1 MAAELIQQYETK
13 QGRNGDEARSEET
26 HHPQARTTDTPTP
39 AEHQMRDEETATT
52 SDQNQNTST
61 STTTEIDM
69 EPQCKTDQ
77 LDDLLSMELQRRLEG
92 TWQSTAQEFQT
103 LDIKGNITYYG
114 KDQTIQLKSAQGNTH
129 AFRCELPNGT
139 TGTAQ
144 LEQDD
149 EIVRW
154 ENGTKCMR
162 FVPPSTPK
170 EDVAHMKE
178 QLATMADFQGKW
190 IKRDGRNDKVYI
202 IEKHTAIINSDRIPF
217 VYKSK
222 GQMVIQTQPD
232 TSTGELSK
240 DKNLIRWPNASI
252 WLRNIPIS
260 HTMTAS
266 QIRATSTNAWKK
278 QVPAVA
284 RRKLGMQHNHVD
296 DSQSQSSSA
305 DDDRKAP
312 LTEDT
317 ADTAHNGQDKGIQ
330 QKGSASKRAGQ
341 STRTEADADT
351 ESRPKFIDLP
361 YNKSTN
367 SDEAHNHI
375 VKALIPFYR
384 WSNLDF
390 IIMAAIKE
398 LRKHCRFDALSSTHR
413 RELLSAHFREI
424 LSELEMSDWKMALR
438 IHLEENL
445 CCLVEDEPIN
455 DTKARTFLIRLI
467 DS

>member
-1 MAAELIQQYETK
+1 MEKKLSAAERDTTDEMGQTRILIPSATLQQQTGQDAPPRSPPPTAALHLRGRTLNFDMGTPPPSQTDISPTIPFDADAAARANEETRMRQLEDAEIAKRKAAAEETLRKLLIDTQEASQRKLDELRRTLEMENLRLVEMVREQMAAELIQQYGTK
-13 QGRNGDEARSEET
+13 QGGKGDEARSEET

-103 LDIKGNITYYG
+103 LDIKGNIAYYG
-114 KDQTIQLKSAQGNTH
+114 KDQAIQLKSAQGNTN

-202 IEKHTAIINSDRIPF
+202 IEKTTAIINSERIPI
-217 VYKSK
+217 VYK
-222 GQMVIQTQPD
+222 
-232 TSTGELSK
+232 
-240 DKNLIRWPNASI
+240 NN
-252 WLRNIPIS
+252 
-260 HTMTAS
+260 
-266 QIRATSTNAWKK
+266 
-278 QVPAVA
+278 
-284 RRKLGMQHNHVD
+284 
-296 DSQSQSSSA
+296 
-305 DDDRKAP
+305 
-312 LTEDT
+312 
-317 ADTAHNGQDKGIQ
+317 
-330 QKGSASKRAGQ
+330 
-341 STRTEADADT
+341 
-351 ESRPKFIDLP
+351 
-361 YNKSTN
+361 
-367 SDEAHNHI
+367 
-375 VKALIPFYR
+375 
-384 WSNLDF
+384 
-390 IIMAAIKE
+390 
-398 LRKHCRFDALSSTHR
+398 
-413 RELLSAHFREI
+413 
-424 LSELEMSDWKMALR
+424 
-438 IHLEENL
+438 
-445 CCLVEDEPIN
+445 
-455 DTKARTFLIRLI
+455 
-467 DS
+467 